1 MLNKNIRKKLG
12 IVCLALAMTGLYAC
26 GKTDD
31 SKNATEATTATTA
44 AATTSEEKTEEVTT
58 EEEETGITQEQYD
71 SMTEDDLLTALGIT
85 DPENVT
91 EEQYLALVKT
101 LKFVPIID
109 DDRIDS
115 LYIESNIT
123 KKAISKVRKG
133 LPSVDTIIDEIIK
146 DECPQVRGYAYESM
160 FSFFGVKDKS
170 VALAKENL
178 ETETNDY
185 VLKAAVDALSNEMA
199 KDPYVAEFIFKMSKH
214 ENPKVRYKAAMAIG
228 NQWSIGV
235 DGTVERIIEMMD
247 DDNYDVRKMACYESG
262 QLHDEKVIDRLVE
275 ILNDPNEKADIK
287 GKCINGLVTLWYDY
301 PFHKHTSE
309 RAYRETINY
318 WSKTPRDND
327 NPEWSSLL
335 LINNKSNTS
344 YDDWRAQATY
354 FNEDEIYNLFTDIIK
369 DENANWLARQGVI
382 KAIHTHC
389 SADKFAELKNV
400 VDGLTDDKAT
410 MIQKEYENEASK

>member
-1 MLNKNIRKKLG
+1 MINKNLRKKLG

-31 SKNATEATTATTA
+31 SKKDETTTKTVTEAASTEA
-44 AATTSEEKTEEVTT
+44 ASEEETTT

-85 DPENVT
+85 DPENVS

-115 LYIESNIT
+115 LYIENNIT
-123 KKAISKVRKG
+123 KKALSKVRKG
-133 LPSVDTIIDEIIK
+133 LPSVDTILEDIVK
-146 DECPQVRGYAYESM
+146 DENPQVRGYAYDSM
-160 FSFFGVKDKS
+160 FSFFGVKEKS
-170 VALAKENL
+170 VSIAKENL
-178 ETETNDY
+178 ENETNDY
-185 VLKAAVDALSNEMA
+185 VLKAAVEALSNEMA
-199 KDPYVAEFIFKMSKH
+199 RDPYVAEFIFKMSKH
-214 ENPKVRYKAAMAIG
+214 ENPKIRYKASMAIG
-228 NQWSIGV
+228 NSWSIGV

-247 DDNYDVRKMACYESG
+247 DENHDVRKMACYESG
-262 QLHDEKVIDRLVE
+262 NLHDEKVIDRLVE
-275 ILNDPNEKADIK
+275 ILNDPNEKPDLK
-287 GKCINGLVTLWYDY
+287 GKCVSGLVTLWYDY
-301 PFHKHTSE
+301 PFHKHFSE

-327 NPEWSSLL
+327 NPDWASLT
-335 LINNKSNTS
+335 LINNKSDTS

-354 FNEDEIYNLFTDIIK
+354 FSEDEIYNVFVDIIK
-369 DENANWLARQGVI
+369 DENANWLARQGII

-389 SADKFAELKNV
+389 SAEKFAELKTV
-400 VDGLTDDKAT
+400 VDGLTDSKGDL
-410 MIQKEYENEASK
+410 IRKEYENEASK